1 MGVCGKGSR
10 VGVCANASRRVV
22 DPVTHGVI
30 LSTSVVG
37 LQANGS
43 GHEVTPAFSHTTRLQ
58 GAKAVGVSRTTGKA
72 SGETV
77 SVLVNDNAG
86 VEAGVAVRGR
96 PVPDVHAHAALLSI
110 RRSGEVG
117 IVSSTAVL
125 SVQNDFVVAA
135 TAVAVV
141 VDLEVTGSFGEAKL
155 VEQVV
160 VLVRDVEELSDRSV
174 NVGGRRAG
182 GGCVREHVVVGAA
195 ATGPVVVEVAG
206 AAGGVGLSN
215 SIVAT
220 GNGVARSSDGVPTE
234 RRSRRDLRVGN
245 GRPAAIGGV
254 VDSPRATDV
263 LANRSIDVEV
273 RFRLTRPGRMHQQP
287 SQQHRGSP
295 RWC

>member
-1 MGVCGKGSR
+1 MFR
-10 VGVCANASRRVV
+10 N
-22 DPVTHGVI
+22 I
-30 LSTSVVG
+30 
-37 LQANGS
+37 
-43 GHEVTPAFSHTTRLQ
+43 ERLL
-58 GAKAVGVSRTTGKA
+58 ARLP
-72 SGETV
+72 V
-77 SVLVNDNAG
+77 SVLVDDNTCLQAG
-86 VEAGVAVRGR
+86 IAVGGGS
-96 PVPDVHAHAALLSI
+96 VPDVHAHATLLSI

-117 IVSSTAVL
+117 IVSSAAVL

-155 VEQVV
+155 VEQIV
-160 VLVRDVEELSDRSV
+160 VLVGDVEELSDRSI

-182 GGCVREHVVVGAA
+182 GGRVREHVVVGAA
-195 ATGPVVVEVAG
+195 ATRPVVVEVAG

-215 SIVAT
+215 GVVAT

-245 GRPAAIGGV
+245 GRPAAIGRV
-254 VDSPRATDV
+254 VDSPGATDV
-263 LANRSIDVEV
+263 LAKRSIDVKV
-273 RFRLTRPGRMHQQP
+273 RFRLTKPGRMHQQP